1 MKSFLVLVNLL
12 ALVPLLVVSN
22 EVESLEKYTSKT
34 SLYCEDL
41 NPQKNI
47 DIEQLMGLWYGAEV
61 ITHHDEGESFE
72 TTYDSCV
79 VLHLAEVTNELD
91 SDYNYEYDDS
101 TNTNRNNERHHN
113 NKERERER
121 ERDRSIIQHNYRG
134 ANRFLRLIWDER
146 GKTLEYTLRFNNT
159 RRGFW
164 LSSGPQKGTMLELPY
179 NQFTGTVQV
188 MKAVGN
194 HLVLT
199 FCQTLPRSQLFS
211 IVLTRKPH
219 ILARDD
225 VQSVRGLLR
234 RRGLNVQTVR
244 KVCSNSSTLLQTSIL
259 TIISLAI
266 ASLLSRKF

>member
-1 MKSFLVLVNLL
+1 MKSFLIVVNLL
-12 ALVPLLVVSN
+12 ALVPQFVVSN
-22 EVESLEKYTSKT
+22 EVANLEKYTNPT
-34 SLYCEDL
+34 SLYCTDL
-41 NPQKNI
+41 NPQNHI
-47 DIEQLMGLWYGAEV
+47 DVEQLMGLWYGAEV
-61 ITHHDEGESFE
+61 ITHHDGEEFE
-72 TTYDSCV
+72 ATYDSCV

-113 NKERERER
+113 NRDRERER
-121 ERDRSIIQHNYRG
+121 EVNKHSFNNRSP
-134 ANRFLRLIWDER
+134 NRFLRLIWDER

-234 RRGLNVQTVR
+234 RRGLSVQTVR
-244 KVCSNSSTLLQTSIL
+244 KVCTNSSTTVQQSVFAV
-259 TIISLAI
+259 ISFAI
-266 ASLLSRKF
+266 VSLVLSRKV